1 MAELMKKRRR
11 KLREEE
17 EFEEE
22 EEEMEIEEDDEW
34 DEDEEEEEEEVE
46 PAPRRKKKATA
57 TKATA
62 TKRKVKKANNALAD
76 GLALA
81 PTLMQIHTEMTDK
94 LFEREEIVMDLLRAL
109 IAGENILLLGPPG
122 TAKSMLAEQFSKHV
136 DQANVFKWLMNRTTD
151 PADIVGPYSIKGM
164 ENDKFVRVTTGKLP
178 QAHFAF
184 LDEIFKA
191 NEPSLN
197 YMLSMLNEGVFYNDG
212 KAVPVELRLTIGASN
227 EYPEDETLEAFYDR
241 FIFRHWVNYIQDP
254 QNRINMTKAARASR
268 TAKLLPPTMI
278 TLDEIDTLQEAVH
291 MVDFPDRVGKDFDRL
306 IRTLNNESIF
316 ISDRRYVKA
325 QQVMMANALLH
336 GRDVVNGDDFKA
348 LKNVL
353 WNKDP
358 KELEIVEREVGKFVN
373 PYESKLKDY
382 LKKAKEVQ
390 EKTMAIENRTER
402 AGEAVQANASLNEI
416 LGKMEDELEAAE
428 KAGMA
433 KKELKELGKIVDQVD
448 TIMNDIAS
456 ECLKQTSRKSS
467 RQW

>member
-1 MAELMKKRRR
+1 MAEMMKKRRR

-22 EEEMEIEEDDEW
+22 ELEIEEDDDW
-34 DEDEEEEEEEVE
+34 GDEEEEEEEVSAR
-46 PAPRRKKKATA
+46 PVRKKKAV
-57 TKATA
+57 A
-62 TKRKVKKANNALAD
+62 TKRKKKVANDVLTD

-81 PTLMQIHTEMTDK
+81 PTLMQIHGEITAK
-94 LFEREEIVMDLLRAL
+94 LFEREDIVLDMLRAL
-109 IAGENILLLGPPG
+109 IAGENLLLLGPPG
-122 TAKSMLAEQFSKHV
+122 TAKSMLAEQFSKHI
-136 DQANVFKWLMNRTTD
+136 DQANLFKWLMNRTTD
-151 PADIVGPYSIKGM
+151 PSDIVGPYSLKGM

-178 QAHFAF
+178 EAHFAF

-212 KAVPVELRLTIGASN
+212 KAVPVNLRLTIGASN
-227 EYPEDETLEAFYDR
+227 EYPEDDTLEAFYDR

-254 QNRINMTKAARASR
+254 QNRILMTKAARAAKN
-268 TAKLLPPTMI
+268 TKLLPPTML

-291 MVDFPDRVGKDFDRL
+291 KVDFPDRVGKDFDRL
-306 IRTLNNESIF
+306 IRALQNEQIN

-325 QQVMMANALLH
+325 QLVMMANALLN
-336 GRDVVNGDDFKA
+336 GRDTVTGDDFKA

-358 KELEIVEREVGKFVN
+358 KELEIVEREVGKYAN
-373 PYESKLKDY
+373 PYESKLKEY

-416 LGKMEDELEAAE
+416 LGKMDDELEEAE
-428 KAGMA
+428 KAGVA
-433 KKELKELGKIVDQVD
+433 KTELKQLSKMIDQVD
-448 TIMNDIAS
+448 EIMNAIAS
-456 ECLKQTSRKSS
+456 ECLKQTARKSS

>member
-1 MAELMKKRRR
+1 MAEMMKKRRR

-17 EFEEE
+17 EEFEEE
-22 EEEMEIEEDDEW
+22 EAFEEDDW
-34 DEDEEEEEEEVE
+34 DDEEEEEEEE

-57 TKATA
+57 TKST
-62 TKRKVKKANNALAD
+62 TSKRKVKKPVDALTA

-81 PTLMQIHTEMTDK
+81 PTLMQIHDEITAK
-94 LFEREEIVMDLLRAL
+94 LFEREEIVTDLLRAL

-136 DQANVFKWLMNRTTD
+136 DKASVFKWLMNRTTD

-164 ENDKFVRVTTGKLP
+164 ENDKFLRVTTGKLP
-178 QAHFAF
+178 EADFAF

-197 YMLSMLNEGVFYNDG
+197 YLLSMLNEGVFYNDG
-212 KAVPVELRLTIGASN
+212 KAVPVKLRLTIGASN

-254 QNRINMTKAARASR
+254 KNRINMTKAARAAR

-306 IRTLNNESIF
+306 IRTLNNESIY

-325 QQVMMANALLH
+325 QLVMMANALLN
-336 GRDVVNGDDFKA
+336 GRDVVTGDDFQA

-416 LGKMEDELEAAE
+416 LGKMEDELEEAE
-428 KAGMA
+428 KAGVA
-433 KKELKELGKIVDQVD
+433 KAQLNALGKIVDEVGK
-448 TIMNDIAS
+448 IMDDIAS
-456 ECLKQTSRKSS
+456 ECLKQTGRKQT